1 MRVLDFGCFVAGR
14 YVLDPRS
21 WILVFGRFL
30 DVCLVSGFS
39 FLALRV
45 LLETLGAL
53 NGLGSRRSLRGLR
66 QIMAECFK
74 GCFVGGPMLG
84 YVLRIYFQAMGETW
98 GLRKGNGRAF
108 CAKRSEREQGRDI
121 AQNKVQV

>member
-1 MRVLDFGCFVAGR
+1 MWVLDFGRFVAGR

-45 LLETLGAL
+45 LLEALGAL
-53 NGLGSRRSLRGLR
+53 NGLGKLWLSVL
-66 QIMAECFK
+66 K
-74 GCFVGGPMLG
+74 GVSWE
-84 YVLRIYFQAMGETW
+84 VLCW
-98 GLRKGNGRAF
+98 GTF
-108 CAKRSEREQGRDI
+108 
-121 AQNKVQV
+121 